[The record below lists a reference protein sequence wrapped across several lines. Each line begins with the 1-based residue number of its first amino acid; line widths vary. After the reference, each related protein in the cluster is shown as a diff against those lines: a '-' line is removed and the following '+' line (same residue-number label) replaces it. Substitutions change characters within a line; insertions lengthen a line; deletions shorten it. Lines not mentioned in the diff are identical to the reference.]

1 METQTE
7 SFDQIYARLD
17 SQDSAQDI
25 LAHFRFVV
33 SEHIHGD
40 ELTAA
45 AKAIGDEL
53 ESRLK
58 TLSGDDALIAARG
71 ARQTFRKLVAEVSE
85 KIAAEARKSWTGRKQ
100 SDPVGT

>member
-1 METQTE
+1 MESQTE

-53 ESRLK
+53 EYRLK
-58 TLSGDDALIAARG
+58 TLSAEDGLIAARG
-71 ARQTFRKLVAEVSE
+71 ARQTFRKLVRSQREDRCGSAEGS
-85 KIAAEARKSWTGRKQ
+85 SG
-100 SDPVGT
+100 